1 MMKRCN
7 AHIVCWIY
15 IFFSVW
21 TTGIAQEYYP
31 KVYSAKGRIDEQTV
45 FVDVRFDRVI
55 KVKRSSLL
63 ADGNSQVY
71 ISNTF
76 SSENGISLSFP
87 YAIQDIISI
96 DKQHCLISV
105 DGQSPRVLLIDLLGN
120 VLSTLDLPFSSNRK
134 KSIFLGIHDSLA
146 FIVHDDNVFG
156 ISFTKNLLTSR
167 LLADETLVTQHFANG
182 FHCIRKSGGGH
193 VLRTV
198 NTKGNIIRE
207 IPFSPLG
214 VSYSIQSTNHAILV
228 LSTATGTSTNAFLL
242 DINTGKQTMM
252 FFPGTLKTIAMWEKD
267 SIPMISWLTE
277 NDKSEKTIN
286 IKQQGGS
293 TKSITIPGFFA
304 KTLSA
309 SGNGTMLQY
318 LFDNGIC
325 LINCNALAIESAS
338 RIGNMKDFSDTD
350 PHLIMFKSD
359 KIIVSPKGY
368 MMLSMVEDPFWWLRR
383 FAETS
388 GKLLFLGLI
397 CIVIFLSYRHY
408 SRQKR
413 FLEAGLELSGMG
425 LILYLDNEG
434 RLSKVNSTAKS
445 VLQLSS
451 DVPLH
456 RPIRYYVNKPHMA
469 ELLNFFQEAFQARKP
484 MQHRITLIDGD
495 STKEYIW
502 STTPLFGFAGTFA
515 GCIFSGID
523 ITAELEKKRLT
534 NWAQLAHDMQT
545 NLSIILLNA
554 QQLQIIDE
562 KNVQRQRK
570 ILGQITLLMQR
581 VRDIVTVGRDED
593 AQLSL
598 NDALVICRNVIQEF
612 DDQLYPNAHLSYGGK
627 QVMFLCDP
635 IKLTRGL
642 RNAVE
647 NGIRALQKEEGTV
660 DLSCGFDDSHV
671 YFRIKDSGI
680 GMDEFT
686 RDNMMKPYFTTK
698 KSHGGYGIGTMVM
711 QKVAELHN
719 GRIDIMSE
727 PGKGTIITFTI
738 PKLISEQSELQ

>member
-1 MMKRCN
+1 MMN
-7 AHIVCWIY
+7 SFAHRVCCTC
-15 IFFSVW
+15 IFLLGWATS
-21 TTGIAQEYYP
+21 IAQDYYP
-31 KVYSAKGRIDEQTV
+31 KVYSSIGRIDEQTV
-45 FVDVRFDRVI
+45 YVDTRFDRII

-63 ADGNSQVY
+63 ADGNSQ
-71 ISNTF
+71 ISVSTSLSGKNRT
-76 SSENGISLSFP
+76 SLSFP
-87 YAIQDIISI
+87 FAIQDIISI
-96 DKQHCLISV
+96 DKEHCLISV
-105 DGQSPRVLLIDLLGN
+105 DGQSPRVMLIDLSGS
-120 VLSTLDLPFSSNRK
+120 VLSSTELPYSSNRK
-134 KSIFLGIHDSLA
+134 KSVFLGKHDSLA
-146 FIVHDDNVFG
+146 FIIHDDNVLG
-156 ISFTKNLLTSR
+156 ISFSNNRLSSR
-167 LLADETLVTQHFANG
+167 LLADQTLATQQIPSG

-198 NTKGNIIRE
+198 NSKGEIVRE

-214 VSYSIQSTNHAILV
+214 VSYAIRSTKHSILV

-242 DINTGKQTMM
+242 DIKTGKQTMM
-252 FFPGTLKTIAMWEKD
+252 FFPGTMRTIAMWEKGL
-267 SIPMISWLTE
+267 IQNISWLTE
-277 NDKSEKTIN
+277 NDKGEKAIS
-286 IKQQGGS
+286 IKQIGGS
-293 TKSITIPGFFA
+293 TVSIAIPEFFSQ
-304 KTLSA
+304 TLYA
-309 SGNGTMLQY
+309 AGNGTSLHY
-318 LFDNGIC
+318 LFENGLCI
-325 LINCNALAIESAS
+325 INDNALAIESAS
-338 RIGNMKDFSDTD
+338 RIGSMSDFVETE
-350 PHLIMFKSD
+350 PYLITFKSENC
-359 KIIVSPKGY
+359 IISPKGY
-368 MMLSMVEDPFWWLRR
+368 MMLSMIEDPFWWLRR
-383 FAETS
+383 FADTS
-388 GKLLFLGLI
+388 GKLILIALIFIVLFL
-397 CIVIFLSYRHY
+397 FYRHY

-425 LILYLDNEG
+425 LVLYLDDEG
-434 RLSKVNSTAKS
+434 RLNKVNSTAKS

-456 RPIRYYVNKPHMA
+456 RPIRYYVNKPHMS
-469 ELLNFFQEAFQARKP
+469 ELLHFFQEAFQTRKP
-484 MQHRITLIDGD
+484 MQSRITLIEND
-495 STKEYIW
+495 SIKEYIW
-502 STTPLFGFAGTFA
+502 STTPLFGFAGSFA

-562 KNVQRQRK
+562 KNVQRQNK

-581 VRDIVTVGRDED
+581 VRDIVTVGREEE

-612 DDQLYPNAHLSYGGK
+612 DDQLFPNAHLSYGGK

-647 NGIRALQKEEGTV
+647 NGIRALKKEDGTV
-660 DLSCGFDDSHV
+660 DLSCTFDDNYV

-698 KSHGGYGIGTMVM
+698 RSHGGYGIGTMVM

-719 GRIDIMSE
+719 GRIDIVSE

-738 PKLISEQSELQ
+738 PKLIPEQSALQ

>member
-1 MMKRCN
+1 MMNSFTHR
-7 AHIVCWIY
+7 VCCTC
-15 IFFSVW
+15 IFLLGWATS
-21 TTGIAQEYYP
+21 IAQDYYP
-31 KVYSAKGRIDEQTV
+31 KVYSSIGRIDEQTV
-45 FVDVRFDRVI
+45 YVDTRFDRII

-63 ADGNSQVY
+63 ADGNSQ
-71 ISNTF
+71 ISVSTSLSGKNRT
-76 SSENGISLSFP
+76 SLSFP
-87 YAIQDIISI
+87 FAIQDIISI
-96 DKQHCLISV
+96 DKEHCLISV
-105 DGQSPRVLLIDLLGN
+105 DGQSPRVMLIDLSGS
-120 VLSTLDLPFSSNRK
+120 VLSSTELPYSSNRK
-134 KSIFLGIHDSLA
+134 KSAFLGKHDSLA
-146 FIVHDDNVFG
+146 FIIHDDNVLG
-156 ISFTKNLLTSR
+156 ISFSNNRLSSR
-167 LLADETLVTQHFANG
+167 LLADQTLATQQIPSG

-198 NTKGNIIRE
+198 NSKGEIVRE

-214 VSYSIQSTNHAILV
+214 VSYAIRSTKHSILV

-242 DINTGKQTMM
+242 DIKTGKQTMM
-252 FFPGTLKTIAMWEKD
+252 FFPGTMRTIAMWEKGL
-267 SIPMISWLTE
+267 IQNISWLTE
-277 NDKSEKTIN
+277 NDKGEKAIS
-286 IKQQGGS
+286 IKQIGGS
-293 TKSITIPGFFA
+293 TVSIAIPEFFSQ
-304 KTLSA
+304 TLYA
-309 SGNGTMLQY
+309 AGNRTSLHY
-318 LFDNGIC
+318 LFENGLCI
-325 LINCNALAIESAS
+325 INDNALAIESAS
-338 RIGNMKDFSDTD
+338 RIGSMSDFVETE
-350 PHLIMFKSD
+350 PHLITFKSENC
-359 KIIVSPKGY
+359 IISPKGY
-368 MMLSMVEDPFWWLRR
+368 MMLSMIEDPFWWLRR
-383 FAETS
+383 FADTS
-388 GKLLFLGLI
+388 GKLILIALIFIVLFL
-397 CIVIFLSYRHY
+397 FYRHY

-425 LILYLDNEG
+425 LVLYLDDEG
-434 RLSKVNSTAKS
+434 RLNKVNSTAKS

-456 RPIRYYVNKPHMA
+456 RPIRYYVNKPHMS
-469 ELLNFFQEAFQARKP
+469 ELLHFFQEAFQTRKP
-484 MQHRITLIDGD
+484 MQSRITLIEND
-495 STKEYIW
+495 SIKEYIW
-502 STTPLFGFAGTFA
+502 STTPLFGFAGSFA

-562 KNVQRQRK
+562 KNVQRQNK

-581 VRDIVTVGRDED
+581 VRDIVTVGREEE

-612 DDQLYPNAHLSYGGK
+612 DDQLFPNAHLSYGGK

-647 NGIRALQKEEGTV
+647 NGIRALKKEDGTV
-660 DLSCGFDDSHV
+660 DLSCTFDDNYV

-698 KSHGGYGIGTMVM
+698 RSHGGYGIGTMVM

-719 GRIDIMSE
+719 GRIDIVSE

-738 PKLISEQSELQ
+738 PKLIPEQSALQ

>member
-1 MMKRCN
+1 MMN
-7 AHIVCWIY
+7 SFAHRVCCTC
-15 IFFSVW
+15 IFLLGWATS
-21 TTGIAQEYYP
+21 IAQDYYP
-31 KVYSAKGRIDEQTV
+31 KVYSSLGRIDEQTV
-45 FVDVRFDRVI
+45 YVDTRFNRII

-63 ADGNSQVY
+63 ADGNSQ
-71 ISNTF
+71 ISVST
-76 SSENGISLSFP
+76 SLSGKNGTSLSFP
-87 YAIQDIISI
+87 FAIQDIISI

-105 DGQSPRVLLIDLLGN
+105 DGQSPRVMLIDLSGS
-120 VLSTLDLPFSSNRK
+120 VLSSTELPYSSNRK
-134 KSIFLGIHDSLA
+134 KSAFLGMHDSLA
-146 FIVHDDNVFG
+146 FIIHDDNVLG
-156 ISFTKNLLTSR
+156 ISFSNNRLTSR
-167 LLADETLVTQHFANG
+167 LLADQTLATQHIPSG

-198 NTKGNIIRE
+198 NTKGEIVRE

-214 VSYSIQSTNHAILV
+214 VSYAIRSTKHSILV

-242 DINTGKQTMM
+242 DIKTGKQTMM
-252 FFPGTLKTIAMWEKD
+252 FFPGTMRTIAMWEKG
-267 SIPMISWLTE
+267 SIQYISWLTE
-277 NDKSEKTIN
+277 NDKGEKAIS
-286 IKQQGGS
+286 IKQIGG
-293 TKSITIPGFFA
+293 TAVSIAIPEFFSQ
-304 KTLSA
+304 TLYA
-309 SGNGTMLQY
+309 AGNGTSLHY
-318 LFDNGIC
+318 LFENGLCI
-325 LINCNALAIESAS
+325 INGNALAIESAS
-338 RIGNMKDFSDTD
+338 RIGSMSDFVETE
-350 PHLIMFKSD
+350 PHLITFKSENC
-359 KIIVSPKGY
+359 IISPKGY

-383 FAETS
+383 FADTS
-388 GKLLFLGLI
+388 GKLILIAMIFIVLFL
-397 CIVIFLSYRHY
+397 FYRHY

-425 LILYLDNEG
+425 LVLYLDDEG
-434 RLSKVNSTAKS
+434 RLNKVNSTAKS

-456 RPIRYYVNKPHMA
+456 RPIRYYVNKPHMT
-469 ELLNFFQEAFQARKP
+469 ELLHFFQEAFQSRKP
-484 MQHRITLIDGD
+484 MQSRITLTEND
-495 STKEYIW
+495 SIKEYIW
-502 STTPLFGFAGTFA
+502 STTPLFGFAGSFA

-562 KNVQRQRK
+562 KNVQRQNK

-581 VRDIVTVGRDED
+581 VRDIVTVGRDEE

-612 DDQLYPNAHLSYGGK
+612 DDLLFPNAHLSYGGK

-647 NGIRALQKEEGTV
+647 NGIRALKKEDGTV
-660 DLSCGFDDSHV
+660 DLSCTFDDNNV

-698 KSHGGYGIGTMVM
+698 RSHGGYGIGTMVM

-719 GRIDIMSE
+719 GRIDIASE

-738 PKLISEQSELQ
+738 PKLIPEQSALQ

>member
-1 MMKRCN
+1 MMN
-7 AHIVCWIY
+7 SFAHRVCCTC
-15 IFFSVW
+15 IFLLGWATS
-21 TTGIAQEYYP
+21 IAQDYYP
-31 KVYSAKGRIDEQTV
+31 KVYSSIGRIDEQTV
-45 FVDVRFDRVI
+45 YVDTRFDRII

-63 ADGNSQVY
+63 ADGNSQ
-71 ISNTF
+71 ISVSTSLSGKNRT
-76 SSENGISLSFP
+76 SLSFP
-87 YAIQDIISI
+87 FAIQDIISI
-96 DKQHCLISV
+96 DKEHCLISV
-105 DGQSPRVLLIDLLGN
+105 DGQSPRVMLIDLSGS
-120 VLSTLDLPFSSNRK
+120 VLSSTELPYSSNRK
-134 KSIFLGIHDSLA
+134 KSAFLGKHDSLA
-146 FIVHDDNVFG
+146 FIIHDDNVLG
-156 ISFTKNLLTSR
+156 ISFSNNRLSSR
-167 LLADETLVTQHFANG
+167 LLADQTLATQQIPSG

-198 NTKGNIIRE
+198 NSKGEIVRE

-214 VSYSIQSTNHAILV
+214 VSYAIRSTKHSILV

-242 DINTGKQTMM
+242 DIKTGKQTMM
-252 FFPGTLKTIAMWEKD
+252 FFPGTMRTIAMWEKGL
-267 SIPMISWLTE
+267 IQNISWLTE
-277 NDKSEKTIN
+277 NDKGEKAIS
-286 IKQQGGS
+286 IKQIGGS
-293 TKSITIPGFFA
+293 TVSIAIPEFFSQ
-304 KTLSA
+304 TLYA
-309 SGNGTMLQY
+309 AGNGTSLHY
-318 LFDNGIC
+318 LFENGLCI
-325 LINCNALAIESAS
+325 INDNALAIESAS
-338 RIGNMKDFSDTD
+338 RIGSMSDFVETE
-350 PHLIMFKSD
+350 PHLIIFKSENC
-359 KIIVSPKGY
+359 IISPKGY
-368 MMLSMVEDPFWWLRR
+368 MMLSMIEDPFWWLRR
-383 FAETS
+383 FADTS
-388 GKLLFLGLI
+388 GKLILIALIFIVLFL
-397 CIVIFLSYRHY
+397 FYRHY

-425 LILYLDNEG
+425 LVLYLDDEG
-434 RLSKVNSTAKS
+434 RLNKVNSTAKS

-456 RPIRYYVNKPHMA
+456 RPIRYYVNKPHMS
-469 ELLNFFQEAFQARKP
+469 ELLHFFQEAFQTRKP
-484 MQHRITLIDGD
+484 MQSRITLIEND
-495 STKEYIW
+495 SIKEYIW
-502 STTPLFGFAGTFA
+502 STTPLFGFAGSFA

-562 KNVQRQRK
+562 KNVQRQNK

-581 VRDIVTVGRDED
+581 VRDIVTVGREEE

-612 DDQLYPNAHLSYGGK
+612 DDQLFPNAHLSYGGK

-647 NGIRALQKEEGTV
+647 NGIRALKKEDGTV
-660 DLSCGFDDSHV
+660 DLSCTFDDNYV

-698 KSHGGYGIGTMVM
+698 RSHGGYGIGTMVM

-719 GRIDIMSE
+719 GRIDIVSE

-738 PKLISEQSELQ
+738 PKLIPEQSALQ

>member
-1 MMKRCN
+1 MMNSFTHR
-7 AHIVCWIY
+7 VCCTC
-15 IFFSVW
+15 IFLLGWATS
-21 TTGIAQEYYP
+21 IAQDYYP
-31 KVYSAKGRIDEQTV
+31 KVYSSIGRIDEQTV
-45 FVDVRFDRVI
+45 YVDTRFDRII

-63 ADGNSQVY
+63 ADGNSQ
-71 ISNTF
+71 ISVSTSLSGKNRT
-76 SSENGISLSFP
+76 SLSFP
-87 YAIQDIISI
+87 FAIQDIISI
-96 DKQHCLISV
+96 DKEHCLISV
-105 DGQSPRVLLIDLLGN
+105 DGQSPRVMLIDLSGS
-120 VLSTLDLPFSSNRK
+120 VLSSTELPYSSNRK
-134 KSIFLGIHDSLA
+134 KSAFLGKHDSLA
-146 FIVHDDNVFG
+146 FIIHDDNVLG
-156 ISFTKNLLTSR
+156 ISFSNNRLSSR
-167 LLADETLVTQHFANG
+167 LLADQTLATQQIPSG

-198 NTKGNIIRE
+198 NSKGEIVRE

-214 VSYSIQSTNHAILV
+214 VSYAIRSTKHSILV

-242 DINTGKQTMM
+242 DIKTGKQTMM
-252 FFPGTLKTIAMWEKD
+252 FFPGTMRTIAMWEKGL
-267 SIPMISWLTE
+267 IQNISWLTE
-277 NDKSEKTIN
+277 NDKGEKAIS
-286 IKQQGGS
+286 IKQIGGS
-293 TKSITIPGFFA
+293 TVSIAIPEFFSQ
-304 KTLSA
+304 TLYA
-309 SGNGTMLQY
+309 AGNGTSLHY
-318 LFDNGIC
+318 LFENGLCI
-325 LINCNALAIESAS
+325 INDNALAIESAS
-338 RIGNMKDFSDTD
+338 RIGSMSDFVETE
-350 PHLIMFKSD
+350 PYLITFKSENC
-359 KIIVSPKGY
+359 IISPKGY
-368 MMLSMVEDPFWWLRR
+368 MMLSMIEDPFWWLRR
-383 FAETS
+383 FADTS
-388 GKLLFLGLI
+388 GKLILIALIFIVLFL
-397 CIVIFLSYRHY
+397 FYRHY

-425 LILYLDNEG
+425 LVLYLDDEG
-434 RLSKVNSTAKS
+434 RLNKVNSTAKS

-456 RPIRYYVNKPHMA
+456 RPIRYYVNKPHMS
-469 ELLNFFQEAFQARKP
+469 ELLHFFQEAFQTRKP
-484 MQHRITLIDGD
+484 MQSKITLIEND
-495 STKEYIW
+495 SIKEYIW
-502 STTPLFGFAGTFA
+502 STTPLFGFAGSFA

-562 KNVQRQRK
+562 KNVQRQNK

-581 VRDIVTVGRDED
+581 VRDIVTVGREEE

-612 DDQLYPNAHLSYGGK
+612 DDQLFPNAHLSYGGK

-647 NGIRALQKEEGTV
+647 NGIRALKKEDGTV
-660 DLSCGFDDSHV
+660 DLSCTFDDNYV

-698 KSHGGYGIGTMVM
+698 RSHGGYGIGTMVM

-719 GRIDIMSE
+719 GRIDIVSE

-738 PKLISEQSELQ
+738 PKLIPEQSALQ